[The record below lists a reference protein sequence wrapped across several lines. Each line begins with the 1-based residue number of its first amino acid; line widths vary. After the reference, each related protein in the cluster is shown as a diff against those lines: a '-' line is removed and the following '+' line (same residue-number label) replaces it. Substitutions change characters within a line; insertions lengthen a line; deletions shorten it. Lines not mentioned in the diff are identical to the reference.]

1 MSAIAENTVPSL
13 KVCHAVPGE
22 MDTMKMR
29 GFNGPTNGALPVE
42 HTDGSRLLDMIAADH
57 THGHAQRVA
66 AAQAAAATLESAD

>member
-1 MSAIAENTVPSL
+1 MSTTAENAVPSL

-22 MDTMKMR
+22 MDTMKAR

-42 HTDGSRLLDMIAADH
+42 HTDGSRLLDLIGADH

-66 AAQAAAATLESAD
+66 AAAAGQSSTESDA